1 MKTIAYAV
9 LSAALFM
16 PSMSFANSNDDPME
30 HITVT
35 YRTPVE
41 YAVYQ
46 YTTDTLQ
53 AFNQQIR
60 MEIQLQARMTNMQ
73 MAKSHGIIS
82 DNVTTAL
89 KPAKDVLT
97 SKRLKSAE

>member
-9 LSAALFM
+9 LSAALLM
-16 PSMSFANSNDDPME
+16 PSISFANSSDEQME
-30 HITVT
+30 RITVT
-35 YRTPVE
+35 YRTPIE

-46 YTTDTLQ
+46 YTTETLQ

-82 DNVTTAL
+82 DTVTTAL
-89 KPAKDVLT
+89 KPAKEVLT
-97 SKRLKSAE
+97 SKRVKSAE